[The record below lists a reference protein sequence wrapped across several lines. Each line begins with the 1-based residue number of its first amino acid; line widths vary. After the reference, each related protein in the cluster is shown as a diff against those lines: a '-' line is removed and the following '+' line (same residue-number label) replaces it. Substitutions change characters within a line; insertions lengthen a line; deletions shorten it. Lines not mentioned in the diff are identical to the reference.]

1 MAARALIDLFSDTM
15 TRPSAAMRRAMA
27 EAEVGDEQKGE
38 DPTTRRLEARV
49 AELLGKEAAVFLPSG
64 TMANQIAIAVHC
76 QPGDEILAPDNSHIF
91 TFEGAGGA
99 VIAGAQSR
107 AVAAENGIFT
117 GAAVRAAIRTPPL
130 RHNPRSRLVA
140 IEQTMNLG
148 GGAVWPQAAIEE
160 VAAVAHATGLAVHM
174 DGARLL
180 NAVVAS
186 NVSAARMAAPCDS
199 AWLDLSKG
207 LGCPVGA
214 VLAGSRDFIEA
225 AWRWKHRLGGALRQS
240 GILAAAGLY
249 ALDHNIERLA
259 EDHANARRF
268 AELAAAIPG
277 VRLAQPRVETNL
289 VFLDVGGTGRTAPAI
304 SAALQAKGVR
314 IGAMGETLMRA
325 VTHLDVTRADVE
337 TAAKGLATVAGG

>member
-1 MAARALIDLFSDTM
+1 MAERAFIDLFSDTM
-15 TRPSAAMRRAMA
+15 TRPSAPMRRAMA

-38 DPTTRRLEARV
+38 DPTTRRLEQRV
-49 AELLGKEAAVFLPSG
+49 AALLGKPSAVFLPSG

-76 QPGDEILAPDNSHIF
+76 RSGDEILAPDNSHIF

-99 VIAGAQSR
+99 AIAGAQSR
-107 AVAAENGIFT
+107 AVEARNGIFT
-117 GAAVRAAIRTPPL
+117 GAAVTAALRNAAL
-130 RHNPRSRLVA
+130 RHHPRSRLVA

-160 VAAVAHATGLAVHM
+160 VAAAAHGAGLAVHM

-186 NVSAARMAAPCDS
+186 NVSAARMSAPCDS
-199 AWLDLSKG
+199 VWLDLSKG

-214 VLAGSRDFIEA
+214 VLAGSQDFIDE

-249 ALDHNIERLA
+249 ALDHNVERLA

-268 AELAAAIPG
+268 AEQATAIPG
-277 VRLAQPRVETNL
+277 VKLAQTRVETNL
-289 VFLDVGGTGRTAPAI
+289 VFLDVAGTGRTAASI
-304 SAALQAKGVR
+304 SAELLKRGVR
-314 IGAMGETLMRA
+314 IGAMGEHLMRA
-325 VTHLDVTRADVE
+325 VTHLDVSAADVDAATRA
-337 TAAKGLATVAGG
+337 LADTI